1 MDAPSGKRKRA
12 PDQGFR
18 NHQHRRKHSQFG
30 GGEQE
35 QALPTPDDTTYRI
48 LCSGIKIGSVI
59 GKGGGIIKSLRRE
72 TNARIKVLD
81 TIPGVEERVVL
92 IWSTQQDEER
102 RKHRGS
108 TKDSDDREER
118 EDSGNT
124 KLESY
129 LPEGAVILC
138 PAQAA
143 LFRVH
148 AKIVEDERSPP
159 NGDDER
165 DNEASPQQLGEV
177 TARLLVPNNQIG
189 CLLGKGGRIIEK
201 MRNETGAQIRISS
214 RDTLPGCA
222 SPTDELVQIS
232 GDPVVVKRALYEVSA
247 RIYESPL
254 RDRPQGPAAN
264 MPPPAMPPRGPMFS
278 QSNMLPPMYG
288 SGNVGAPLG
297 GGGPPPMSGYGGMES
312 GTPWSQSS
320 HTFPSYSQPGV
331 PPMDRPDGG
340 KEEDFSIRILCGND
354 RIGMVIG
361 KGGNAIRHLRD
372 ITGARIKVEDSVP
385 DADERVIAISATEF
399 LNDHSPV
406 IEAALK
412 LLIKINDGGD
422 NEGLLTSRLL
432 VPSRQIGCLLG
443 KRGSVIT
450 EMRKKTTAS
459 LKVLQKV
466 DLPKCAQ
473 DSDELVQIIG
483 DEHVARQ
490 ALIEVLSRLRCNVF
504 GLELDDFHKYGGAS
518 GMPFNGPPAKGGFGP
533 PPPNLPSRH
542 DIGFSA
548 APPPSLANRPD
559 SGYRGSMYPHNG
571 YGMQGGQYESSF
583 NALPPTSS
591 LQGAGSGYG
600 GFSDLDSSAYSSRL
614 LGESGG
620 LGDMA
625 PRHSSNKVVEM
636 TIPGASAS
644 SVLGKGGSNVSSI
657 RQISGAKLTILEP
670 NPMSGDR
677 VVEIYGTPEQT
688 QAAQSLLQAFILSGQ
703 SSAGTGPRGLY

>member
-1 MDAPSGKRKRA
+1 METSSGKRKRSH
-12 PDQGFR
+12 DQGFR
-18 NHQHRRKHSQFG
+18 NNQPRRKQSQFG
-30 GGEQE
+30 RGDQE

-48 LCSGIKIGSVI
+48 LCAGIKIGSVI
-59 GKGGGIIKSLRRE
+59 GKGGGIIKTLRRE

-81 TIPGVEERVVL
+81 PVPGAEERVVL
-92 IWSTQQDEER
+92 IWSTPQDEER
-102 RKHRGS
+102 RKHRD
-108 TKDSDDREER
+108 DSRDNEDRDER
-118 EDSGNT
+118 EDRDNR
-124 KLESY
+124 KPEAY
-129 LPEGAVILC
+129 LPEGAQILC
-138 PAQAA
+138 PAQDA

-148 AKIVEDERSPP
+148 AKIVEDERNASTVDDDRNNEMSP
-159 NGDDER
+159 R
-165 DNEASPQQLGEV
+165 SSGEV

-189 CLLGKGGRIIEK
+189 CLLGKGGRVIEK

-232 GDPVVVKRALYEVSA
+232 GDPVVVLRALYEVSA

-254 RDRPQGPAAN
+254 RDRPHGPPPN
-264 MPPPAMPPRGPMFS
+264 MPPPSLPPRGQMYP

-288 SGNVGAPLG
+288 SGHAGGA
-297 GGGPPPMSGYGGMES
+297 GPGYGGIEPAA
-312 GTPWSQSS
+312 PWSQGS
-320 HTFPSYSQPGV
+320 HSFAPFAQPGV
-331 PPMDRPDGG
+331 SPMDRPESG
-340 KEEDFSIRILCGND
+340 KEEDFSIRILCPND
-354 RIGMVIG
+354 RTGMVIG
-361 KGGNAIRHLRD
+361 KGGTAIRHLREV
-372 ITGARIKVEDSVP
+372 TGARIKVEDSVP

-399 LNDHSPV
+399 LHDHSPV

-504 GLELDDFHKYGGAS
+504 GLELDELYKYGGPP
-518 GMPFNGPPAKGGFGP
+518 GVPFNGPPAKGGFAP
-533 PPPNLPSRH
+533 PPPTIPSRH
-542 DIGFSA
+542 DVGFSA
-548 APPPSLANRPD
+548 GPPPGLGNRSD
-559 SGYRGSMYPHNG
+559 GGYRGGAYPHNG

-583 NALPPTSS
+583 SALPPTAS

-600 GFSDLDSSAYSSRL
+600 SFVDLESSSYGSRL
-614 LGESGG
+614 YGETGG
-620 LGDMA
+620 LSGV
-625 PRHSSNKVVEM
+625 PRNPSSKVVEM

-644 SVLGKGGSNVSSI
+644 SVLGKGGSNLASI
-657 RQISGAKLTILEP
+657 REISGAKVTVLEP
-670 NPMSGDR
+670 NPMTGDR
-677 VVEIYGTPEQT
+677 VVEIYGMPEQT
-688 QAAQSLLQAFILSGQ
+688 QAAQSLLQAFIFSGP
-703 SSAGTGPRGLY
+703 STAGGPRGLY

>member
-1 MDAPSGKRKRA
+1 MDTPSGKRKR
-12 PDQGFR
+12 PHDQGFR
-18 NHQHRRKHSQFG
+18 NNQPRRKQSQFG
-30 GGEQE
+30 GGDQE

-48 LCSGIKIGSVI
+48 LCAGVKIGSVI
-59 GKGGGIIKSLRRE
+59 GKGGGIIKTLRRE

-81 TIPGVEERVVL
+81 PVPGADERVVL
-92 IWSTQQDEER
+92 IWSTQQDEEK
-102 RKHRGS
+102 RKHRDS
-108 TKDSDDREER
+108 SKDNEDKEER
-118 EDSGNT
+118 EDHDSG
-124 KLESY
+124 KPVEAY
-129 LPEGAVILC
+129 LPEGVQILC
-138 PAQAA
+138 PAQDA

-148 AKIVEDERSPP
+148 AKIAEDERNLS
-159 NGDDER
+159 NTQDDHG
-165 DNEASPQQLGEV
+165 NEMPSGEV
-177 TARLLVPNNQIG
+177 TVRLLVPNNQIG

-232 GDPVVVKRALYEVSA
+232 GDPIVVKRALYEISA

-254 RDRPQGPAAN
+254 RDRPQGPPPN
-264 MPPPAMPPRGPMFS
+264 MPPPPMPPRGQMYPP
-278 QSNMLPPMYG
+278 SNMLPPMYG
-288 SGNVGAPLG
+288 GGNVGG
-297 GGGPPPMSGYGGMES
+297 GGSGYGGMEP
-312 GTPWSQSS
+312 GAPWSQGS
-320 HTFPSYSQPGV
+320 HPFPPFPQSGV
-331 PPMDRPDGG
+331 SPMDRPDSV
-340 KEEDFSIRILCGND
+340 KEEDFSIRVLCPND
-354 RIGMVIG
+354 KIGMVIG

-372 ITGARIKVEDSVP
+372 ITGARIKVEDAVP

-399 LNDHSPV
+399 LHDHSPV

-412 LLIKINDGGD
+412 LLIKINDGCD

-504 GLELDDFHKYGGAS
+504 GLELDDLYKYGGLP
-518 GMPFNGPPAKGGFGP
+518 GLPFNGPPAKGGFAP
-533 PPPNLPSRH
+533 PPPTLPSRH
-542 DIGFSA
+542 DVGFSA
-548 APPPSLANRPD
+548 GPPPSLGNRPD
-559 SGYRGSMYPHNG
+559 GGYRGGAYPHNG
-571 YGMQGGQYESSF
+571 YGMQSGQYDSSY
-583 NALPPTSS
+583 NALPPSAS
-591 LQGAGSGYG
+591 LQGAGGGYG
-600 GFSDLDSSAYSSRL
+600 SFSDLDSSTYGARL
-614 LGESGG
+614 YGETGG
-620 LGDMA
+620 LGGA
-625 PRHSSNKVVEM
+625 PRNPTSKVLEM
-636 TIPGASAS
+636 TIPGSSAS

-657 RQISGAKLTILEP
+657 REISGAKLTVLEP
-670 NPMSGDR
+670 NPITGDR
-677 VVEIYGTPEQT
+677 VVEIFGTPEQT

-703 SSAGTGPRGLY
+703 SSGGGPRGLY

>member
-1 MDAPSGKRKRA
+1 MDAPSGKRKRG

-18 NHQHRRKHSQFG
+18 NHQQRRKDKYFG

-92 IWSTQQDEER
+92 IWSTHQDEER
-102 RKHRGS
+102 RKHR
-108 TKDSDDREER
+108 DDARDHDDREDR
-118 EDSGNT
+118 EDPGNR
-124 KLESY
+124 KSEAY
-129 LPEGAVILC
+129 LPEGVAILC
-138 PAQAA
+138 PAQDA

-148 AKIVEDERSPP
+148 AKIVEDERNAS
-159 NGDDER
+159 NVDNER
-165 DNEASPQQLGEV
+165 DNEVSPQPLGEV

-232 GDPVVVKRALYEVSA
+232 GDPVVVRRALYEVSA

-254 RDRPQGPAAN
+254 RDRPQGPAPN
-264 MPPPAMPPRGPMFS
+264 MPPPPMPSRGPMFS
-278 QSNMLPPMYG
+278 QSNMPPPMYG
-288 SGNVGAPLG
+288 AGNVGA
-297 GGGPPPMSGYGGMES
+297 PPPMSGYGGMDS
-312 GTPWSQSS
+312 GGPWSQGGHS
-320 HTFPSYSQPGV
+320 FPGYSQP
-331 PPMDRPDGG
+331 PIDRPDVG
-340 KEEDFSIRILCGND
+340 KEEDFSIRVLCPND

-361 KGGNAIRHLRD
+361 KGGNAIKHLRD
-372 ITGARIKVEDSVP
+372 VTGARIKVEDAVP

-504 GLELDDFHKYGGAS
+504 GLELDDFYKYGGAS
-518 GMPFNGPPAKGGFGP
+518 GMPFNGPPAKGGFAP
-533 PPPNLPSRH
+533 PPPSLPSRH
-542 DIGFSA
+542 DVGFSS

-559 SGYRGSMYPHNG
+559 ASYRAGMYPHNG
-571 YGMQGGQYESSF
+571 YGMQGGQYESNF
-583 NALPPTSS
+583 NSLPPTLS

-600 GFSDLDSSAYSSRL
+600 GFSDLESSMYSSRL
-614 LGESGG
+614 LGEAGS
-620 LGDMA
+620 LGDVA
-625 PRHSSNKVVEM
+625 PRNPSSKVVEM

-657 RQISGAKLTILEP
+657 RQISGAKLTVLEP
-670 NPMSGDR
+670 NPISGDR
-677 VVEIYGTPEQT
+677 IVEIFGTPEQT

-703 SSAGTGPRGLY
+703 SSAGAGPRGLY